1 MIFEKR
7 SSWTLNVI
15 FYFLYKFCLRKIS
28 HTKKNWTRY
37 DKNVHWSLCKVL
49 VILVRFQWNFYFLG
63 RFSKNTQISNFIK
76 ILPVG
81 TELPYAYR
89 RTDGQTDMTKLT
101 VAISQFCERSYK
113 YIVRIILWWTL
124 TEQQDVWN
132 ETGAGGSYGKV
143 TESQQT
149 QADYALGDRFYIPP
163 LPIRL
168 LCWIKPNLLEWFT
181 SKLTQWKTNRIFRS

>member
-28 HTKKNWTRY
+28 HTKKNGTRY

-81 TELPYAYR
+81 TELLYAYR

-132 ETGAGGSYGKV
+132 ETGGRRCLWKGNRKPTDTSRLCLRRSFLHSPTPHSVVMLNKTKFAGVIY
-143 TESQQT
+143 Q
-149 QADYALGDRFYIPP
+149 
-163 LPIRL
+163 
-168 LCWIKPNLLEWFT
+168 
-181 SKLTQWKTNRIFRS
+181 